1 MEIAV
6 DDPTTDEAMHASTR
20 SLAAAPYNSLYEDV
34 PFTFLEIVDV
44 LRNTPKKY
52 VTAVLVS
59 LDFHG
64 AFDSVWHPLVI
75 PYFRERALPSGLYH
89 LCTFLADR
97 SVFVRSN
104 AGQVEANPTLGSPQG
119 SPLSRFS
126 RILSSTALSL
136 RMPRGVIVQAYA
148 DDTIILVPVPS
159 RDALDILASE
169 VLRRVIEWSRAAKVS
184 LNCDKSFCVLFSHG
198 VGPHGARTSHL
209 VFDRRLSFFHHADY
223 LRQKVALLASRVATF
238 FAMQRSCVSP
248 AHSVNVPTGDPPGS
262 LTGVRCGGAKTT
274 SAGRTL
280 GVNARLP
287 HGKHGSVAGLDACAS
302 NRPGAN
308 VSMPSSAFLLYAGI
322 LRSVP
327 SDFGLLGWRMPMSTW
342 RYTLRCLPRFL
353 LCALQ
358 ARGPVS
364 LLALLPSTSTLMAPS
379 QIPRLAQH
387 VGRFRLTRT
396 TSAYTTEVVA
406 FHAALLHALTAT
418 YTLPLALYTDCLSL
432 LQAFTSPCNAEQHVL
447 TIRALLRRLS
457 ISVPLRVF
465 HVPGHAG
472 VFGNDVADFLAQR
485 AASPHTARIEPQD
498 AYRAASYGAIL
509 RCLRNR
515 ALLIGALR
523 ALNALPHV
531 SRPLGLPTAHLY
543 TEYVSESC
551 EVGMA
556 RGPFRWGP
564 RVLASLAS
572 QSSVCAIS
580 AGKLTTR
587 CQAACTGPADH
598 LLPCPPWLLHIARMF
613 PPTLLTAR
621 SGPAA
626 YHVPRF
632 YLLLCNKAREG
643 QPPLA
648 QRMPVSPARS
658 SPQDFGV
665 ANDCRFNERRRLDV
679 GTRVQARAREIE
691 EVLSRFCL
699 DAGNRIPVNARHF
712 IMARVFELVEL
723 CSDLG
728 AGAASERGAVL
739 ALKDQLV
746 ETRGENTALL
756 SEPSW
761 PSPGPASC
769 HRFLLPTTPQPRHS
783 RHRNRTILPHC
794 CSAPC
799 RALLVSRPLGPPWPT
814 FADAAERD
822 VRSSNTSWTSR
833 ARGVCHALA
842 PSTTP
847 ARDTLRLIK
856 ANIDPVEKDI
866 KDVMFAPHPDYT
878 SYSIADDSSAMI
890 VTRKPPFD
898 VVPVTRSKNVVAI
911 YCEGPTFTFIF
922 VSMYAPP
929 HSPLENVLEEL
940 TTFYRWSRS
949 PHVIVAGDFNSKHRL
964 WDRQP
969 PFLADA
975 ARRTVQAYADDTV
988 ILLPAATTAALSELT
1003 LEVLRRVR
1011 LWADSVKVSLNR
1023 DKTFC
1028 VLFHHGARGV
1038 ARTRITVRPPGAQT
1052 ALAFKDSI
1060 RILVWF

>member
-1 MEIAV
+1 MSTPSSTNAVSPAGSSSPDLGDVSGASSVATIAV

-44 LRNTPKKY
+44 LRNTPKKSAPGPDHISPAIMKALFRYHPRFFLMLFNAALALGYFPRCWRTAQRASSYRPICFSSVFGKTLERLLNGRLQYFLEKRGLVHPREYGFTRGRSPLLALHALKAHQY

-89 LCTFLADR
+89 LLCTFLADR

-119 SPLSRFS
+119 SPLSPL
-126 RILSSTALSL
+126 LSYTVIDSILSL

-262 LTGVRCGGAKTT
+262 LLRESGVVERRPP
-274 SAGRTL
+274 GRTL

-457 ISVPLRVF
+457 ISVP
-465 HVPGHAG
+465 G
-472 VFGNDVADFLAQR
+472 VGNDVADFLAQR
-485 AASPHTARIEPQD
+485 AACVGLDRSLPLPFRAVRRQLRRELHVLWTARWRETNTLTELYLWIQDLGDIPWYFPPPPLLVTLVTWHGQIPHYFHRFNVMRQHRCPCGSYCLDMSHVLHACPLTAPHTARIEPQD

-572 QSSVCAIS
+572 QSSVCAIFC
-580 AGKLTTR
+580 G
-587 CQAACTGPADH
+587 QTGPADH

-643 QPPLA
+643 Q
-648 QRMPVSPARS
+648 RS
-658 SPQDFGV
+658 Q
-665 ANDCRFNERRRLDV
+665 
-679 GTRVQARAREIE
+679 EI
-691 EVLSRFCL
+691 S
-699 DAGNRIPVNARHF
+699 
-712 IMARVFELVEL
+712 
-723 CSDLG
+723 
-728 AGAASERGAVL
+728 GAVPIGGFYRSFC
-739 ALKDQLV
+739 Q
-746 ETRGENTALL
+746 
-756 SEPSW
+756 
-761 PSPGPASC
+761 
-769 HRFLLPTTPQPRHS
+769 
-783 RHRNRTILPHC
+783 
-794 CSAPC
+794 
-799 RALLVSRPLGPPWPT
+799 
-814 FADAAERD
+814 D
-822 VRSSNTSWTSR
+822 VR
-833 ARGVCHALA
+833 G
-842 PSTTP
+842 
-847 ARDTLRLIK
+847 
-856 ANIDPVEKDI
+856 
-866 KDVMFAPHPDYT
+866 
-878 SYSIADDSSAMI
+878 
-890 VTRKPPFD
+890 
-898 VVPVTRSKNVVAI
+898 
-911 YCEGPTFTFIF
+911 
-922 VSMYAPP
+922 
-929 HSPLENVLEEL
+929 
-940 TTFYRWSRS
+940 
-949 PHVIVAGDFNSKHRL
+949 
-964 WDRQP
+964 
-969 PFLADA
+969 
-975 ARRTVQAYADDTV
+975 
-988 ILLPAATTAALSELT
+988 
-1003 LEVLRRVR
+1003 
-1011 LWADSVKVSLNR
+1011 
-1023 DKTFC
+1023 FC
-1028 VLFHHGARGV
+1028 C
-1038 ARTRITVRPPGAQT
+1038 
-1052 ALAFKDSI
+1052 
-1060 RILVWF
+1060 